1 MKYRQEIKQKII
13 AGRQTRTV
21 YKYKTHYR
29 KYWNHRD
36 TKNCSVMA
44 MPINQHIDIVNNFFP
59 EYIIGSKVLKKSMWI
74 DYNTLPG
81 ISANKFEHTEE
92 FIKKIKNF
100 CIDNINK
107 TKPYAHFDWHLG
119 NIIINGD
126 DMYLIDWDNIRE
138 YTDTE
143 IDERFELCMK
153 RNFGDKY

>member
-100 CIDNINK
+100 CIDNINFYTWTISIVASFIK
-107 TKPYAHFDWHLG
+107 R
-119 NIIINGD
+119 
-126 DMYLIDWDNIRE
+126 IRSF
-138 YTDTE
+138 TFVTSMS
-143 IDERFELCMK
+143 R
-153 RNFGDKY
+153 